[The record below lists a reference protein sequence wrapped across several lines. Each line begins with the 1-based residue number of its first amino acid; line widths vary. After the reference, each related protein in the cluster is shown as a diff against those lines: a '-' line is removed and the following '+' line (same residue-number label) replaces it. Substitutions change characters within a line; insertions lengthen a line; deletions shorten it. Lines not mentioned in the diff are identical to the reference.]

1 MNLTKIEFQI
11 MGVLCDNPDKTVC
24 YADFMKQVW
33 SNESDGTVRN
43 YKIANAVFHIR
54 NKIEKNRKFP
64 RFIKTVRS
72 KGYMLSLN

>member
-1 MNLTKIEFQI
+1 
-11 MGVLCDNPDKTVC
+11 
-24 YADFMKQVW
+24 KQVW

-43 YKIANAVFHIR
+43 YKIANAIFHIR
-54 NKIEKNRKFP
+54 NKIEKNPKIP